1 MSKEDDDKEKSSSL
15 KIRRLIN
22 SRDKGSG
29 QTSNVIAKLFRVM
42 LIELDIT
49 LDKFTILKSKW
60 LNDPNNH
67 IRNTR
72 TAKSTASSNLVKDI
86 IKDTMT
92 VDVFLKMMSLLKVE
106 SISFS
111 VSIKRKGHLRPTEHT
126 VMIDD
131 LPGYIS
137 TRKTSRHTAEKKD
150 PKEETEATEES
161 KQPKNPNTTLD
172 EKTAEF
178 DRKVREI
185 IDSLNTKRK

>member
-1 MSKEDDDKEKSSSL
+1 MSKEDDEKEKSSSL

-29 QTSNVIAKLFRVM
+29 QTSNVIAKLFRVI

-86 IKDTMT
+86 IKDTMSI
-92 VDVFLKMMSLLKVE
+92 DVFLKMMSLLKVE

-137 TRKTSRHTAEKKD
+137 TRKTSRHAAEKKE
-150 PKEETEATEES
+150 PEEKVKEDKA
-161 KQPKNPNTTLD
+161 QPKNPNTTLD

-178 DRKVREI
+178 DLKVKEI
-185 IDSLNTKRK
+185 IDSLNIKRK

>member
-86 IKDTMT
+86 IGVLESNIYPVSNFYCEPNLGKKNLYPTTSKKDAYNKE
-92 VDVFLKMMSLLKVE
+92 FKYMMEILTWADGKNSLLDISNKLKVPLWE
-106 SISFS
+106 LLPISNRLRLKG
-111 VSIKRKGHLRPTEHT
+111 VIK
-126 VMIDD
+126 
-131 LPGYIS
+131 Y
-137 TRKTSRHTAEKKD
+137 KKY
-150 PKEETEATEES
+150 KM
-161 KQPKNPNTTLD
+161 K
-172 EKTAEF
+172 
-178 DRKVREI
+178 
-185 IDSLNTKRK
+185 